1 MLRIYFDVSED
12 EFLRN
17 QREIFYD
24 RQIATALEQ
33 VAEESAADAT
43 GGGLGDLGGGD
54 IGELGGGDLG
64 GDETDLGGDALGGDT
79 PIEEPAEEETTLLAE
94 PPAGGEGGEEPLGK
108 RDDKSKGKKYTPV
121 KVDKRPDGAR
131 SRHMRANHSHEI
143 SRMPDRQVRMNLS
156 KDAKTMLGLDSFKS
170 MSKGIFENK
179 ATNYEEEE
187 KQIFE
192 VRDELKEIFKD
203 LEQN

>member
-1 MLRIYFDVSED
+1 
-12 EFLRN
+12 
-17 QREIFYD
+17 
-24 RQIATALEQ
+24 
-33 VAEESAADAT
+33 
-43 GGGLGDLGGGD
+43 
-54 IGELGGGDLG
+54 
-64 GDETDLGGDALGGDT
+64 
-79 PIEEPAEEETTLLAE
+79 
-94 PPAGGEGGEEPLGK
+94 
-108 RDDKSKGKKYTPV
+108 
-121 KVDKRPDGAR
+121 
-131 SRHMRANHSHEI
+131 MRANHSHEI

>member
-1 MLRIYFDVSED
+1 M
-12 EFLRN
+12 
-17 QREIFYD
+17 Q
-24 RQIATALEQ
+24 T
-33 VAEESAADAT
+33 
-43 GGGLGDLGGGD
+43 
-54 IGELGGGDLG
+54 
-64 GDETDLGGDALGGDT
+64 
-79 PIEEPAEEETTLLAE
+79 
-94 PPAGGEGGEEPLGK
+94 
-108 RDDKSKGKKYTPV
+108 
-121 KVDKRPDGAR
+121 DKRPEGASKR
-131 SRHMRANHSHEI
+131 SSVTTHMRFQE
-143 SRMPDRQVRMNLS
+143 MPDRQVRMNLS